1 VATSAGAG
9 HRQRERRVSPVPV
22 IRTDHRLQADPSRV
36 ITQPFVPG
44 EEILAEGESRVDVVM
59 GRIMSMS
66 EAEVHET
73 LEQTL
78 ASFEHRHRNLAETL
92 EQNFALVAHHL
103 SHPGQLSRER
113 RLLMGA
119 YFTHEYSIE
128 GAALF
133 NPSMVPAPGESVG
146 ADGSQRF
153 VMSLRAVGEG
163 HRSSIEFRTGSVDR
177 SGGLSLDPPGPFLV
191 TGTRQAA
198 NHDRGLFLGKLAE
211 LGYANEITASV
222 LDSVPES
229 FSLGDLETALV
240 NLNQRHFVRAAA
252 YETVRL
258 IHAIAAANYEVT
270 FPPTSSIPERVLV
283 PMSGDE
289 SHGVEDARF
298 VRFEDDDGSVRYYGT
313 YTAFDGMQVRPQLI
327 ETEDFATFRVSTL
340 NGRFAQNKGMAIF
353 PRRVGGKYMALS
365 RWDRENTTIATSDN
379 LRRWEE
385 ATVIECPEEPWEL
398 IQIGN
403 CGSPLETP
411 EGWLVLTHG
420 VGPMRVYSIGAIL
433 LDLDDPRQVRGR
445 LPFPIMTPDES
456 ERDGYVP
463 NVLYSCGAMLHG
475 DHLVLPYAF
484 ADVGVRFALVAVSD
498 LLDQL
503 LTPVSR

>member
-1 VATSAGAG
+1 MT
-9 HRQRERRVSPVPV
+9 PFPV
-22 IRTDHRLQADPSRV
+22 IRTEHHLRADPSRV
-36 ITQPFVPG
+36 VTQPFVPG

-59 GRIMSMS
+59 GRIMAMS
-66 EAEVHET
+66 EDEVRDT
-73 LEQTL
+73 LKQTL
-78 ASFEHRHRNLAETL
+78 ASFGHRHRNLDEAL
-92 EQNFALVAHHL
+92 EQNFALVAHHV
-103 SHPGQLSRER
+103 SHPDQLSGAR

-133 NPSMVPAPGESVG
+133 NPSMVPAPGAG
-146 ADGSQRF
+146 TDADGSQRF

-177 SGGLSLDPPGPFLV
+177 SGQVSFDPPGPFV
-191 TGTRQAA
+191 TTGTRLPD
-198 NHDRGLFLGKLAE
+198 NHDKGLFLGKLAE
-211 LGYANEITASV
+211 LGYANEVTAFV
-222 LDSVPES
+222 LDSVPEN
-229 FSLGDLETALV
+229 FSLSELESALAD
-240 NLNQRHFVRAAA
+240 LNQRHFVRAAA
-252 YETVRL
+252 YETVRI

-270 FPPTSSIPERVLV
+270 FPPTSSIAERVLV

-313 YTAFDGMQVRPQLI
+313 YTAFDGFQVRPQLI
-327 ETEDFATFRVSTL
+327 ETEDFATFRISTL

-353 PRRVGGKYMALS
+353 PRRVGGKYLALS
-365 RWDRENTTIATSDN
+365 RWDRENTSIATSDN
-379 LRRWEE
+379 VRRWEE
-385 ATVIECPEEPWEL
+385 ATVLQCPEEPWEL

-403 CGSPLETP
+403 CGSPLETA

-433 LDLDDPRQVRGR
+433 LDLDDPGRVRGR
-445 LPFPIMTPDES
+445 LRFPLMTPDAS

-475 DHLVLPYAF
+475 DHLVLPYAY
-484 ADVGVRFALVAVSD
+484 ADVGVRVALIAVSD
-498 LLDQL
+498 LVDQL
-503 LTPVSR
+503 LEPARR